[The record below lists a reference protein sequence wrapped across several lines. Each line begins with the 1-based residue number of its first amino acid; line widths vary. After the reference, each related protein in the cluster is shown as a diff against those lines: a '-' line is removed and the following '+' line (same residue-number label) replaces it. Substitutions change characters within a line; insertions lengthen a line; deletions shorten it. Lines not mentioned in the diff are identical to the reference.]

1 MGKFRFLT
9 AGESHGKGLSV
20 ILEGIPSNLSISEDF
35 IEKDMSR
42 RQKGYGSGGRM
53 KIEKDRA
60 EILSGVRH
68 GKTLGSPISLWIE
81 NKDWANWTTPMS
93 ITPVDVN
100 EDIKKQTKIV
110 PGHAD
115 FPGTLKFNHKDV
127 RNVLERASARETAA
141 RVAAAAVCK
150 KFLNEIGIKIKSR
163 AKSVGWEKSE
173 IENIDEIDWDFVES
187 SEVRASNANEDIS
200 FKKVIDKVKK
210 ERTTIGG
217 IFQVIAFN
225 VPLGLGSHTHWD
237 NKLDGK
243 IAQSMVSINAV
254 KGVEIG
260 NGFEN
265 TERWGREVQ
274 DVIEPNSSDIR
285 NFSQISN
292 NSGGIEGGMS
302 NGNDIIV
309 NVAIKPIATMTSPLP
324 SVDIMTG
331 EVVEAAYNRSDIC
344 QVSRACPVGEAMLA
358 LTLTESVLEKFG
370 GDSLQEIKRNYMS
383 YIKTFK
389 KNMANNIFLI
399 GFSGSG
405 KSSVGK
411 KLAKHLNYNF
421 LDTDRIIEKTT
432 SLSIDETINTKGEKE
447 FRNIETEVLSKID
460 FSQNNVISTGGG
472 LPTEKDNIRI
482 MKNNGSIIWLKAS
495 IDSIFDRLKNSKEIR
510 PLIGNHIEKEN
521 IESLYNSRQSVY
533 NIADFSIDT
542 DNKNLDEITKE
553 LISKNE

>member
-173 IENIDEIDWDFVES
+173 IENIDEIDWDFVEN

-370 GDSLQEIKRNYMS
+370 GDSIQEIKRNYMS

-389 KNMANNIFLI
+389 EY
-399 GFSGSG
+399 G
-405 KSSVGK
+405 K
-411 KLAKHLNYNF
+411 
-421 LDTDRIIEKTT
+421 
-432 SLSIDETINTKGEKE
+432 
-447 FRNIETEVLSKID
+447 
-460 FSQNNVISTGGG
+460 
-472 LPTEKDNIRI
+472 
-482 MKNNGSIIWLKAS
+482 
-495 IDSIFDRLKNSKEIR
+495 
-510 PLIGNHIEKEN
+510 
-521 IESLYNSRQSVY
+521 
-533 NIADFSIDT
+533 
-542 DNKNLDEITKE
+542 
-553 LISKNE
+553 

>member
-173 IENIDEIDWDFVES
+173 IENIDEIDWDFVEN

-358 LTLTESVLEKFG
+358 LTLTEAVLEKFG
-370 GDSLQEIKRNYMS
+370 GDSLQEIKRNYTS

-389 KNMANNIFLI
+389 EY
-399 GFSGSG
+399 G
-405 KSSVGK
+405 K
-411 KLAKHLNYNF
+411 
-421 LDTDRIIEKTT
+421 
-432 SLSIDETINTKGEKE
+432 
-447 FRNIETEVLSKID
+447 
-460 FSQNNVISTGGG
+460 
-472 LPTEKDNIRI
+472 
-482 MKNNGSIIWLKAS
+482 
-495 IDSIFDRLKNSKEIR
+495 
-510 PLIGNHIEKEN
+510 
-521 IESLYNSRQSVY
+521 
-533 NIADFSIDT
+533 
-542 DNKNLDEITKE
+542 
-553 LISKNE
+553 

>member
-141 RVAAAAVCK
+141 RVAAASVCK
-150 KFLNEIGIKIKSR
+150 KFLNEIGIEIKSR

-187 SEVRASNANEDIS
+187 SEVRASNANEDIN

-274 DVIEPNSSDIR
+274 DVIEPNSSDVR

-370 GDSLQEIKRNYMS
+370 GDSLQEIKRNYTS

-389 KNMANNIFLI
+389 EY
-399 GFSGSG
+399 G
-405 KSSVGK
+405 K
-411 KLAKHLNYNF
+411 
-421 LDTDRIIEKTT
+421 
-432 SLSIDETINTKGEKE
+432 
-447 FRNIETEVLSKID
+447 
-460 FSQNNVISTGGG
+460 
-472 LPTEKDNIRI
+472 
-482 MKNNGSIIWLKAS
+482 
-495 IDSIFDRLKNSKEIR
+495 
-510 PLIGNHIEKEN
+510 
-521 IESLYNSRQSVY
+521 
-533 NIADFSIDT
+533 
-542 DNKNLDEITKE
+542 
-553 LISKNE
+553 

>member
-141 RVAAAAVCK
+141 RVAAASVCK
-150 KFLNEIGIKIKSR
+150 KFLNEIGIEIKSR
-163 AKSVGWEKSE
+163 AKSVGWEKSD

-187 SEVRASNANEDIS
+187 SEVRASNANEDIN

-274 DVIEPNSSDIR
+274 DVIEPNSSDVR

-389 KNMANNIFLI
+389 EY
-399 GFSGSG
+399 G
-405 KSSVGK
+405 K
-411 KLAKHLNYNF
+411 
-421 LDTDRIIEKTT
+421 
-432 SLSIDETINTKGEKE
+432 
-447 FRNIETEVLSKID
+447 
-460 FSQNNVISTGGG
+460 
-472 LPTEKDNIRI
+472 
-482 MKNNGSIIWLKAS
+482 
-495 IDSIFDRLKNSKEIR
+495 
-510 PLIGNHIEKEN
+510 
-521 IESLYNSRQSVY
+521 
-533 NIADFSIDT
+533 
-542 DNKNLDEITKE
+542 
-553 LISKNE
+553 

>member
-141 RVAAAAVCK
+141 RVAAASVCK

-173 IENIDEIDWDFVES
+173 IENIDEIDWDFVEN

-389 KNMANNIFLI
+389 EY
-399 GFSGSG
+399 G
-405 KSSVGK
+405 K
-411 KLAKHLNYNF
+411 
-421 LDTDRIIEKTT
+421 
-432 SLSIDETINTKGEKE
+432 
-447 FRNIETEVLSKID
+447 
-460 FSQNNVISTGGG
+460 
-472 LPTEKDNIRI
+472 
-482 MKNNGSIIWLKAS
+482 
-495 IDSIFDRLKNSKEIR
+495 
-510 PLIGNHIEKEN
+510 
-521 IESLYNSRQSVY
+521 
-533 NIADFSIDT
+533 
-542 DNKNLDEITKE
+542 
-553 LISKNE
+553 

>member
-141 RVAAAAVCK
+141 RVAAASVCK
-150 KFLNEIGIKIKSR
+150 KFLNEIGIEIKSR

-173 IENIDEIDWDFVES
+173 IENINEIDWDFVES
-187 SEVRASNANEDIS
+187 SEVRASNANEDIN

-274 DVIEPNSSDIR
+274 DVIEPNSSDVR

-358 LTLTESVLEKFG
+358 LTLTEAVLEKFG
-370 GDSLQEIKRNYMS
+370 GDSLQEIKRNYTS

-389 KNMANNIFLI
+389 EY
-399 GFSGSG
+399 G
-405 KSSVGK
+405 K
-411 KLAKHLNYNF
+411 
-421 LDTDRIIEKTT
+421 
-432 SLSIDETINTKGEKE
+432 
-447 FRNIETEVLSKID
+447 
-460 FSQNNVISTGGG
+460 
-472 LPTEKDNIRI
+472 
-482 MKNNGSIIWLKAS
+482 
-495 IDSIFDRLKNSKEIR
+495 
-510 PLIGNHIEKEN
+510 
-521 IESLYNSRQSVY
+521 
-533 NIADFSIDT
+533 
-542 DNKNLDEITKE
+542 
-553 LISKNE
+553 

>member
-141 RVAAAAVCK
+141 RVAAASVCK
-150 KFLNEIGIKIKSR
+150 KFLNEIGIEIKSR

-187 SEVRASNANEDIS
+187 SEVRASNANEDIN

-274 DVIEPNSSDIR
+274 DVIEPNSSDVR

-370 GDSLQEIKRNYMS
+370 GDSLQEIKRNYLS

-389 KNMANNIFLI
+389 EY
-399 GFSGSG
+399 G
-405 KSSVGK
+405 K
-411 KLAKHLNYNF
+411 
-421 LDTDRIIEKTT
+421 
-432 SLSIDETINTKGEKE
+432 
-447 FRNIETEVLSKID
+447 
-460 FSQNNVISTGGG
+460 
-472 LPTEKDNIRI
+472 
-482 MKNNGSIIWLKAS
+482 
-495 IDSIFDRLKNSKEIR
+495 
-510 PLIGNHIEKEN
+510 
-521 IESLYNSRQSVY
+521 
-533 NIADFSIDT
+533 
-542 DNKNLDEITKE
+542 
-553 LISKNE
+553 

>member
-141 RVAAAAVCK
+141 RVAAASVCK
-150 KFLNEIGIKIKSR
+150 KFLNEIGIEIKSR

-173 IENIDEIDWDFVES
+173 IENINEIDWDFVES
-187 SEVRASNANEDIS
+187 SEVRASNANEDIN

-274 DVIEPNSSDIR
+274 DVIEPNSSDVR

-358 LTLTESVLEKFG
+358 LTLTEAVLEKFG

-389 KNMANNIFLI
+389 EY
-399 GFSGSG
+399 G
-405 KSSVGK
+405 K
-411 KLAKHLNYNF
+411 
-421 LDTDRIIEKTT
+421 
-432 SLSIDETINTKGEKE
+432 
-447 FRNIETEVLSKID
+447 
-460 FSQNNVISTGGG
+460 
-472 LPTEKDNIRI
+472 
-482 MKNNGSIIWLKAS
+482 
-495 IDSIFDRLKNSKEIR
+495 
-510 PLIGNHIEKEN
+510 
-521 IESLYNSRQSVY
+521 
-533 NIADFSIDT
+533 
-542 DNKNLDEITKE
+542 
-553 LISKNE
+553 